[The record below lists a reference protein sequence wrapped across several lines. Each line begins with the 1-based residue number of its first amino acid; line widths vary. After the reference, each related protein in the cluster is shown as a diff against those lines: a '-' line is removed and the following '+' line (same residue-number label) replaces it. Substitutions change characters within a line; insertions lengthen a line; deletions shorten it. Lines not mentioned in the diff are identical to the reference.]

1 MRGLFLVLCIA
12 MPISTASAQTSSG
25 TSTSGAAPDTRHSE
39 HSTGKTVLKDNGQM
53 QPQGPTGPITTGS
66 GGGAPASS
74 PQGQTPPNMQA
85 APEGSSKT
93 IEGPK

>member
-1 MRGLFLVLCIA
+1 MRGLLFVLCIA
-12 MPISTASAQTSSG
+12 MPISAASAQTSSG
-25 TSTSGAAPDTRHSE
+25 TSTSGTSSDTRHSE
-39 HSTGKTVLKDNGQM
+39 HSTGKTVLQDNGQM

-66 GGGAPASS
+66 SGGAPASS